1 MPSIPGGQPD
11 QDFDPDAPGGGDG
24 LFGLPPHE
32 GVPRC
37 QIIPVPWEA
46 TASYGR
52 GTRTAPAAILQAS
65 VQVDLHDL
73 EYGAFWTEGIILRP
87 PHPALEAWSDAVE
100 EDAQAVI
107 ASEGTEPARAARVD
121 AVADE
126 VHAWVYAE
134 ANAILDAGAIPAVL
148 GGDHSSPYGLL
159 RAVSERHPG
168 VGVLHIDAH
177 ADLRDAYL
185 GFRWSHA
192 SIFHNALQLPGIARH
207 VGLAWRDIGAREL
220 ARVAAEAGRIVA
232 FTDVDLARAE
242 AEGETWAQ
250 TCDRVIAALPPKV
263 YVSFDI
269 DGLDPALCPHTGTPV
284 PGGLSWRQLHIL
296 LAKLSAARAVVGF
309 DLCEVSPGPAGL
321 DAEDEWDANVGARA
335 LFKLAGCALR
345 SRPVGA

>member
-1 MPSIPGGQPD
+1 MPTAPMPAAPD
-11 QDFDPDAPGGGDG
+11 SFDPDAPGGGDG

-32 GVPRC
+32 GVARL
-37 QIIPVPWEA
+37 QVIPVPWEA

-52 GTRTAPAAILQAS
+52 GTRTAPEAILRAS

-73 EYGAFWTEGIILRP
+73 EYGSFWTDGIAMRP
-87 PHPALEAWSDAVE
+87 PHPQIESWADQVE
-100 EDAQAVI
+100 EDALAVI
-107 ASEGTEPARAARVD
+107 ESEGSAPDSAASVD
-121 AVADE
+121 AVAE
-126 VHAWVYAE
+126 QVHAWVYAQAIE
-134 ANAILDAGAIPAVL
+134 ILDQGAIPAVL

-159 RAVSERHPG
+159 QAIAERFPG

-192 SIFHNALQLPGIARH
+192 SIFHNVLQLPGIARH

-220 ARVAAEAGRIVA
+220 ARVAAEGGRIVA

-242 AEGETWAQ
+242 AEGEPWSQ
-250 TCDRVIAALPPKV
+250 TCARIIEALPADV

-284 PGGLSWRQLHIL
+284 PGGLRWRQLHTL
-296 LAKLSAARAVVGF
+296 LAAVSASRRVVGF
-309 DLCEVSPGPAGL
+309 DLCEVSPGPEGL
-321 DAEDEWDANVGARA
+321 DSGDEWDANVGARA

-345 SRPVGA
+345 SQPRV